1 MSSQYANDADLSSLA
16 AIGAGGN
23 IASSEGPPE
32 STLVAALS
40 SLCRESARICAV
52 SRFFRTEAWPP
63 GSGPGFVNAAALLRT
78 RLAPAELLARLHAV
92 EARFGRRRDRRWGP
106 RTLDL
111 DLLFFGDRV
120 LPDPG
125 MQARWRALPAERQ
138 QAEAPEGLI
147 LPHPRLQD
155 RPFVLIPL
163 AEIAPGWRDP
173 VTGRSVAEMAAA
185 LDPAQKAAVRPFP
198 G

>member
-1 MSSQYANDADLSSLA
+1 MPQYAHDADLSSLA

-23 IASSEGPPE
+23 IASSKGSPE
-32 STLVAALS
+32 STLTAALGL
-40 SLCRESARICAV
+40 LCRESARICAV

-63 GSGPGFVNAAALLRT
+63 GSGPGFVNAAVLLRT
-78 RLAPAELLARLHAV
+78 RLAPHEVLALLHEV
-92 EARFGRRRDRRWGP
+92 EARFGRRRDARWGP

-111 DLLFFGDRV
+111 DLLFHGDRV
-120 LPDPG
+120 LPDRTV
-125 MQARWRALPAERQ
+125 QARWRDLPPDRQ
-138 QAEAPEGLI
+138 AREAPESLI

-163 AEIAPGWRDP
+163 AEIAPGWRHP
-173 VTGRSVAEMAAA
+173 VTGVTVAGMVAA

>member
-1 MSSQYANDADLSSLA
+1 MSQYADDADLSSLA
-16 AIGAGGN
+16 AIGAGSN
-23 IASSEGPPE
+23 VASSEGPPE
-32 STLVAALS
+32 STLAAALS
-40 SLCRESARICAV
+40 LLCRESARICAV

-78 RLAPAELLARLHAV
+78 TLPPRDLLALLHEV
-92 EARFGRRRDRRWGP
+92 EARFGRRRDTRWGP

-111 DLLFFGDRV
+111 DLLFHGDRI
-120 LPDPG
+120 LPDPA
-125 MQARWRALPAERQ
+125 MQAHWRDLPPDRQ
-138 QAEAPEGLI
+138 QVAAPEDLI

-173 VTGRSVAEMAAA
+173 VTGRSVADLARD
-185 LDPAQKAAVRPFP
+185 LSDDGGLVRLTET

>member
-1 MSSQYANDADLSSLA
+1 MPQYADDADSSSLA

-23 IASSEGPPE
+23 IASSEGSPE
-32 STLVAALS
+32 STLTAALG
-40 SLCRESARICAV
+40 LLRRESARICAV
-52 SRFFRTEAWPP
+52 SRFFRTDAWPP
-63 GSGPGFVNAAALLRT
+63 GSGPGFVNAAVLVRT
-78 RLAPAELLARLHAV
+78 RLAPQELLALLHEI
-92 EARFGRRRDRRWGP
+92 EARFGRRRDARWGP

-111 DLLFFGDRV
+111 DLLFHGDRI
-120 LPDPG
+120 LPDRAV
-125 MQARWRALPAERQ
+125 QARWRDLPPDRQ
-138 QAEAPEGLI
+138 AREAPDGLI

-163 AEIAPGWRDP
+163 AEIAPGWRHP
-173 VTGRSVAEMAAA
+173 VTGVTAAGMAAA

>member
-1 MSSQYANDADLSSLA
+1 MPQYEDDADLSSLA

-23 IASSEGPPE
+23 IASSEGSPE
-32 STLVAALS
+32 STLSAAFDL
-40 SLCRESARICAV
+40 LCRESARICAV
-52 SRFFRTEAWPP
+52 SRYFRTEAWPP
-63 GSGPGFVNAAALLRT
+63 GSGPGFVNAAVLLRT
-78 RLAPAELLARLHAV
+78 PLAPHDLLARLHEV
-92 EARFGRRRDRRWGP
+92 EARFGRRRDARWGP

-111 DLLFFGDRV
+111 DLLFHGDRV
-120 LPDPG
+120 LPDRAT
-125 MQARWRALPAERQ
+125 QARWRDLPPDRQ
-138 QAEAPEGLI
+138 AVEAPGEMI

-163 AEIAPGWRDP
+163 AEIAPGWRHP
-173 VTGRSVAEMAAA
+173 ATGRTVAEMAAA